1 MRTRATIFGLLLL
14 AFALRTTALQSR
26 PLWYD
31 EAFSLLLSQSGWQGI
46 ISGSIGSG
54 AAAAEP
60 HPLLYPLALSGW
72 MDLLGPTL
80 FSARLF
86 SAFAGFLSVAIAGRL
101 AHDLFGR
108 GQAVFVTILLLT
120 FSPFQIHY
128 SQEIR
133 LYALSAMWLLAA
145 TWTYLRALRA
155 DTWHWWVAFALLA
168 ALAQYTH
175 VLASLL
181 LIPLAL
187 TPLILRRWREVR
199 NTLLAGFAALVL
211 YSPWLVV
218 FPRQVAK
225 LDKGFWILVP
235 GPAEL
240 VRTLLAINFNLP
252 LPGGFAGLGAG
263 LFVVV
268 LVVVFTIRTVI
279 VGLRDTAKDAQGVLW
294 LVYLSAAS
302 LGLMYVISQ
311 YFPIY
316 VERAILASGALYMI
330 ALAWSFSKMP
340 RTTALLVGPLFGV
353 VTLAGIWTHFTYTG
367 FPYAPY
373 AQLANRLAEEVET
386 DSVIVHSNKLT
397 YLPAIAYDRQ
407 LRQQFVADLPD
418 SGNDVF
424 ALSSQEALGLFA
436 MRDLVTAVG
445 AAPRVWFVI
454 FDQAIEEYRAV
465 GETTHPHL
473 AWLEEHFTLDSVRH
487 FDDLLL
493 YEFVLP

>member
-1 MRTRATIFGLLLL
+1 MTILGLLLL

-31 EAFSLLLSQSGWQGI
+31 EAFSFLLSQTGWQGI
-46 ISGSIGSG
+46 ISGTIGSG

-72 MDLLGPTL
+72 LDLLGPTI

-86 SAFAGFLSVAIAGRL
+86 SSFAGFLSVALAGRL

-108 GQAVFVTILLLT
+108 GRAVFVAILLLT

-128 SQEIR
+128 AQEIR
-133 LYALSAMWLLAA
+133 LYALLAMWLLAA
-145 TWTYLRALRA
+145 AWAYLRALRA
-155 DTWHWWVAFALLA
+155 KTWHWWAAFTLLA
-168 ALAQYTH
+168 ALAQYTN

-187 TPLILRRWREVR
+187 TPLILRRRREVR

-225 LDKGFWILVP
+225 LDQGFWILRP

-240 VRTLLAINFNLP
+240 VRTLLVFNFNLP
-252 LPGGFAGLGAG
+252 LPGGLAGLGAG

-268 LVVVFTIRTVI
+268 FAAILTLRTII
-279 VGLRDTAKDAQGVLW
+279 LGWKNAAQEAQPALW
-294 LVYLSAAS
+294 LFYLSAAS
-302 LGLMYVISQ
+302 LGLMYAISQ

-316 VERAILASGALYMI
+316 VERAVLASGALYMI
-330 ALAWSFSKMP
+330 ALSWSFSKTQRAP
-340 RTTALLVGPLFGV
+340 ALLLGLLFGV
-353 VTLAGIWTHFTYTG
+353 VTLGGIWTHFTYAG

-373 AQLANRLAEEVET
+373 AQLANRLAEEAEA

-397 YLPAIAYDRQ
+397 YLPTIAYDGQ
-407 LRQQFVADLPD
+407 LRQQFVADLPG
-418 SGNDVF
+418 SGSDNF
-424 ALSSQEALGLFA
+424 ALPSQQALGLYA
-436 MRDLVTAVG
+436 VSDLVTAVG
-445 AAPRVWFVI
+445 DAPRVWFVI
-454 FDQAIEEYRAV
+454 FDQAIKEYQAI
-465 GETTHPHL
+465 GEATHPHL
-473 AWLEEHFTLDSVRH
+473 VWLAEHYTLDRVH
-487 FDDLLL
+487 HYDDLSL
-493 YEFVLP
+493 YEFVFP